1 MYRVTVGVLFIEK
14 TMPTILMMGCL
25 QRLSTFILHKS
36 HHPIPWF
43 ARGITRLLP
52 LPSMNDLRNCGY
64 PFVVVRNPIASRGI
78 VGGMEDEKMRLLLS
92 VK

>member
-1 MYRVTVGVLFIEK
+1 
-14 TMPTILMMGCL
+14 
-25 QRLSTFILHKS
+25 
-36 HHPIPWF
+36 
-43 ARGITRLLP
+43 
-52 LPSMNDLRNCGY
+52 MNDLRNCGY